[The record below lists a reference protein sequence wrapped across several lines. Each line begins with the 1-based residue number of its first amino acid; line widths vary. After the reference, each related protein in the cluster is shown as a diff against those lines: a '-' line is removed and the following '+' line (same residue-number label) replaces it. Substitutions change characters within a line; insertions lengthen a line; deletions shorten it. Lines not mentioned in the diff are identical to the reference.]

1 MTTTERTSKTWFIT
15 GASRGFG
22 REWTEAALDR
32 GDRVAA
38 TARNV
43 DSLGDLVE
51 KYGDAVLP
59 LRLDVTDKAAVDVA
73 VAHSIER
80 FGHLDVVVNNAGY
93 GLFGAIE
100 EVSAEEARAQI
111 ETNLFG
117 ALWVTKAVVPHLRER
132 GSGHIIQVSSI
143 GGINAYA
150 NLGLYHASKWGLEGF
165 SQALALEL
173 APFGV
178 HVTLIEPANYS
189 TDWSGASAAHSAP
202 LDFYEPARAARAAR
216 IRPGAVGVPSATRA
230 AILAVVDADQPPLRI
245 FFGRNMIEQA
255 TTEYEQRIAGWEA
268 WRTVSE
274 AAHGNPTE

>member
-1 MTTTERTSKTWFIT
+1 MKTWFIT

-22 REWTEAALDR
+22 REWTEAALER

-38 TARNV
+38 TARNTAAL
-43 DSLGDLVE
+43 DALVAQ
-51 KYGDAVLP
+51 YDGAVLP
-59 LRLDVTDKAAVDVA
+59 LQLDVTDKAAVDAA
-73 VAHSIER
+73 VARAIER

-100 EVSAEEARAQI
+100 EVSEEEARDQI
-111 ETNLFG
+111 EANLFG
-117 ALWVTKAVVPHLRER
+117 ALWVTKAVIPHMRER
-132 GSGHIIQVSSI
+132 GSGHIVQVSSI

-165 SQALALEL
+165 SQAAALEL

-189 TDWSGASAAHSAP
+189 TDWSGASAVHSTP
-202 LDFYEPARAARAAR
+202 LDFYQPARDARAARV
-216 IRPGAVGVPSATRA
+216 RPGAVGVPSATRE
-230 AILAVVDADQPPLRI
+230 AILAVVDAEQPPLRI

-255 TTEYEQRIAGWEA
+255 TGEYRQRIAGWEA
-268 WRTVSE
+268 WRPVSE
-274 AAHGNPTE
+274 AAHGTGAE